1 MKKFISFL
9 LFAIVVLAVVLW
21 AAGVFRTGQVA
32 PGHEAPPREKVR
44 PGDQFAPVVK
54 SPLPVTEV
62 ATGTVRSR
70 HSVRVAARIPGRIEE
85 IRKRAGEKVKMGEV
99 LVVIDD
105 RDLQARLAQAGDAL
119 TSAKAAAA
127 AAREQ
132 MTQSEAR
139 RILAT
144 KRYHRIQGFYEKK
157 AATLEALEIAEAEFL
172 EAKAAVAA
180 ASAAVASADAQVARA
195 KEVVREA
202 QVALGYARIVSPI
215 AGVVSEKQAEVGDL
229 AFPGRT
235 ILVIHDP
242 MKLRLEA
249 RVRESLASA
258 LEVGASLT
266 IQLSSLGKELPGTLD
281 RVLPSAD
288 PLSRTFEARVNFDP
302 IPGAHPGMFGR
313 LEIPVGERTAIRVP
327 SKAVK
332 RVGQVESVLVR
343 HGEDLEVRLVTSG
356 RTFDDGSVEIL
367 SGLSGGEEV
376 LLRRG
381 EPR

>member
-1 MKKFISFL
+1 MKKLISFL
-9 LFAIVVLAVVLW
+9 VFAIVVLAVVLW
-21 AAGVFRTGQVA
+21 AAGAFRTGEIS
-32 PGHEAPPREKVR
+32 PGHEAPLGEKVR
-44 PGDQFAPVVK
+44 PTDRFVAVIEG
-54 SPLPVTEV
+54 PLPITEV

-85 IRKRAGEKVKMGEV
+85 IRRRAGETVEKGEL

-119 TSAKAAAA
+119 NAAEAAAS

-139 RILAT
+139 SVLAT
-144 KRYHRIQGFYEKK
+144 KRFRRIQGFFEKK

-202 QVALGYARIVSPI
+202 QVALGYARISSPI
-215 AGVVSEKQAEVGDL
+215 AGVVAEKLAEVGDL

-235 ILVIHDP
+235 LLVIHDP
-242 MKLRLEA
+242 KKLRLEA
-249 RVRESLASA
+249 RIRESLASE
-258 LEVGASLT
+258 LEEGASLT
-266 IQLSSLGKELPGTLD
+266 IQLSSLGKELTGTLD

-288 PLSRTFEARVNFDP
+288 PLSRTFEARVDFDP
-302 IPGAHPGMFGR
+302 VPGAHPGMFGR

-327 SKAVK
+327 SKAIK

-343 HGEDLEVRLVTSG
+343 HGDELEVRLVTSG
-356 RTFDDGSVEIL
+356 RTLDDGTVEIL

-376 LLRRG
+376 LLQRG
-381 EPR
+381 DSR

>member
-1 MKKFISFL
+1 MKKLISFL

-21 AAGVFRTGQVA
+21 AAGVFRTGQVP
-32 PGHEAPPREKVR
+32 PGHGSPPRERVR
-44 PGDQFAPVVK
+44 PTDQFVTVVEA
-54 SPLPVTEV
+54 PLPVTEM

-85 IRKRAGEKVKMGEV
+85 IRRRAGESVKKGEV

-119 TSAKAAAA
+119 TSAEAAAA

-139 RILAT
+139 RVLAT
-144 KRYHRIQGFYEKK
+144 KRYHRIQGFFEKK
-157 AATLEALEIAEAEFL
+157 AATLEALEISEAEFL

-215 AGVVSEKQAEVGDL
+215 GGVVAERQAEVGDL

-235 ILVIHDP
+235 LLVIHDP

-249 RVRESLASA
+249 RVRESLAAA

-266 IQLSSLGKELPGTLD
+266 VQLASLKRELTGTLD

-313 LEIPVGERTAIRVP
+313 LEIPAGERMAIRVP
-327 SKAVK
+327 SSTVK

-343 HGEDLEVRLVTSG
+343 RGEELEVRLVTSG
-356 RTFDDGSVEIL
+356 HVFDDGTVEIL
-367 SGLSGGEEV
+367 SGLSDGEEV
-376 LLRRG
+376 LLKRG
-381 EPR
+381 DTQ